1 MLSGFELYPR
11 WVPLLNSG
19 PQNCKSN
26 SDHSATLP
34 PLKNKR
40 KVRLFVS
47 WVFLTFGPVSGVVAD
62 TCSFSR
68 WQVCAVYDVKRVC
81 AITV

>member
-1 MLSGFELYPR
+1 MSSLGAPVELGALELQVQR
-11 WVPLLNSG
+11 
-19 PQNCKSN
+19 

-47 WVFLTFGPVSGVVAD
+47 WVFLTFGPVSGLVAD

-68 WQVCAVYDVKRVC
+68 WQICAVYDVKRVC